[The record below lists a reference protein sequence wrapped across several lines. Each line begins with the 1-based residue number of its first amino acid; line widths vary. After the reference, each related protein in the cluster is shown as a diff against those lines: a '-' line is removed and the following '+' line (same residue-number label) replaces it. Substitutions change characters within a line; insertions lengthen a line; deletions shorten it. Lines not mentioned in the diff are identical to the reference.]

1 MLDIGK
7 MRHRACLFAREDND
21 TPVERSS
28 LSVIALGADHA
39 GFLLKEIIAQHLL
52 DGGHQIVDCGTNDE
66 NRVDYPDYGAAV
78 GVSVANGDAER
89 GIVVCGSGI
98 GIVMAAGK
106 ISGIRA
112 ATVHDTTSA
121 RMTREHND
129 ANVIGI
135 GARFVAEQM
144 ALDIVEAYLAASFE
158 GGRHQQRIAKLDA
171 LDSADEGSA

>member
-1 MLDIGK
+1 MGK
-7 MRHRACLFAREDND
+7 TRHRACLFAREDND
-21 TPVERSS
+21 TPVGRSS

-39 GFLLKEIIAQHLL
+39 GFLLKQIIAQHLL
-52 DGGHQIVDCGTNDE
+52 DGGHEIVDCGTNDE
-66 NRVDYPDYGAAV
+66 SRVDYPDYGAAV
-78 GVSVANGDAER
+78 GESVANGGAER

-106 ISGIRA
+106 IPGIRA

-121 RMTREHND
+121 RLTREHND